1 LINTAPVPKKAPEA
15 KPLSQAPTEEPS
27 SALSWSFIALL
38 IAGSIALLWLALKRR
53 Q

>member
-1 LINTAPVPKKAPEA
+1 
-15 KPLSQAPTEEPS
+15 
-27 SALSWSFIALL
+27 LSWSFIALL